1 MIVKWATE
9 NSTSQELYV
18 EILAGSELKTDIVPF
33 LVNYYML
40 IIKFLAQL
48 SFTVTGNSPF
58 TLFDYRSFG
67 FL

>member
-1 MIVKWATE
+1 MGNRKQHK
-9 NSTSQELYV
+9 SELYV

-40 IIKFLAQL
+40 IIKLLAQL

-58 TLFDYRSFG
+58 YTFDYRSFG